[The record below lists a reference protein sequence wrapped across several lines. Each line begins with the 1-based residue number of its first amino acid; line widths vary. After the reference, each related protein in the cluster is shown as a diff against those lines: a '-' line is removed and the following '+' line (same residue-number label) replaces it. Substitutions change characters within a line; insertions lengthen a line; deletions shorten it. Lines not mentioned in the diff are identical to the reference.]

1 MSAASN
7 HAVVHAVGDV
17 MLGRRVGRQI
27 ERFGPKFVLAPVDG
41 LLADADLVCGN
52 LEAPLCDG
60 PQSPGGLRADPGAVA
75 ALRRF
80 DVVSVANNH
89 IHDCGDRGVDETL
102 ATLRCAGI
110 ACAGIG
116 DDEDEALAPV
126 VLSARGLRVG
136 FIACVSRALLSQRAT
151 RHRLGELESAL
162 LLPTVAAARQGVD
175 ALILSVHAG
184 NEHVPYPPPS
194 LRARV
199 LELARA
205 GADVVLTHH
214 PHVLGCHERA
224 GTALVWHSL
233 GDFLFD
239 GETEARRRSG
249 VLALELGD
257 RGAASFSLTPTEITA
272 DLQVAPAPPEL
283 AARVLADVGR
293 RSRTLVEHAYASR
306 YPGHYVQALARAQA
320 QGLRAARRRN
330 GSGAALRRAL
340 GLVRFAPTH
349 VSKFLRGRFM

>member
-1 MSAASN
+1 MSAAPS

-27 ERFGPKFVLAPVDG
+27 ERFGPDFVLAPVDG

-60 PQSPGGLRADPGAVA
+60 LETPGALRADPGAVA

-89 IHDCGDRGVDETL
+89 IYDCGDGGVEATL
-102 ATLRCAGI
+102 ATLRRAGI
-110 ACAGIG
+110 QCVGIG

-136 FIACVSRALLSQRAT
+136 FMACVSRALLPERAG
-151 RHRLGELESAL
+151 RHRLAELESAL
-162 LLPTVAAARQGVD
+162 LPRMVAAAREGVD
-175 ALILSVHAG
+175 ALVLSVHAG

-199 LELARA
+199 VELARA

-214 PHVLGCHERA
+214 PHVLGCHERV
-224 GTALVWHSL
+224 GSALVWHSL

-249 VLALELGD
+249 VLSLELGH
-257 RGAASFSLTPTEITA
+257 GPAASFALTPTQITA

-283 AARVLADVGR
+283 AARVLADAAR
-293 RSRTLVEHAYASR
+293 RSRTLSDRAYGRR
-306 YPGHYVQALARAQA
+306 YPRHYVQALARAQA
-320 QGLRAARRRN
+320 QGLRAARHRH
-330 GSGAALRRAL
+330 GTGAALRRAV
-340 GLVRFAPTH
+340 GLVRFGPAH
-349 VSKFLRGRFM
+349 ASKLLRGRFM